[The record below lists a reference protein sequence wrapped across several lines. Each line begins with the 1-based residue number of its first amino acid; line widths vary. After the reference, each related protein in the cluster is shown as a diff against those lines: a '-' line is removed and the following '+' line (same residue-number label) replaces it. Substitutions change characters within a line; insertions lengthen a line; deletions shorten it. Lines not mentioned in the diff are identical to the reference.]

1 MSKNVIGGTKARIG
15 HIVKVVVLFILLIAY
30 MFPFFMVLIN
40 SFKRKVSIVR
50 DPLAL
55 VDSKG
60 FYFQNYPE
68 AFESMRFPAAFMNSL
83 LITVLSMILIVL
95 FAAMAAYVFV
105 RTKYLASRISFGM
118 MLAAM
123 IIPFQAL
130 MIPLVSIYGNTLN
143 LLNNRATLIFLNFGF
158 GMGLAVFMYHGA
170 IKSGVP
176 ISLEEAALLD
186 GCNKYQ
192 TFFMVVFPLLK
203 TMTSTLVV
211 LDVLWLWNDYLMPS
225 LILTKRDL
233 FTLPLSTYRFY
244 GTYTSDLGLIM
255 AALVMTVTP
264 VIILYLF
271 LQRHIIAGV
280 VSGAVKS

>member
-1 MSKNVIGGTKARIG
+1 MSKNVIGGTKVRIG

>member
-1 MSKNVIGGTKARIG
+1 MSKSVIGGTKARVG
-15 HIVKVVVLFILLIAY
+15 HIVKLVVLFILLIAY

-50 DPLAL
+50 NPLSL
-55 VDSKG
+55 IDTQG
-60 FYFQNYPE
+60 FYFDNYPE
-68 AFESMRFPAAFMNSL
+68 AFESMRFPLSFMNSF
-83 LITVLSMILIVL
+83 LITVISMIIIVL

-192 TFFMVVFPLLK
+192 TFFRVVFPLLK

-255 AALVMTVTP
+255 EALVMTVTP

>member
-1 MSKNVIGGTKARIG
+1 
-15 HIVKVVVLFILLIAY
+15 
-30 MFPFFMVLIN
+30 
-40 SFKRKVSIVR
+40 
-50 DPLAL
+50 
-55 VDSKG
+55 
-60 FYFQNYPE
+60 
-68 AFESMRFPAAFMNSL
+68 MRFPAAFMNSL

-233 FTLPLSTYRFY
+233 FTPVSYTHLIGCIAAAGNWRDYWIIGRFCIKK
-244 GTYTSDLGLIM
+244 GLQYPSNFDDFNPHDPDYIGDRISLQSS
-255 AALVMTVTP
+255 AASP
-264 VIILYLF
+264 GAQFYADRNGFFSYF
-271 LQRHIIAGV
+271 L
-280 VSGAVKS
+280 

>member
-1 MSKNVIGGTKARIG
+1 MSKNVIGGTKT
-15 HIVKVVVLFILLIAY
+15 KVAHAIRLVVMFILLILY
-30 MFPFFMVLIN
+30 MVPFFMVLIN
-40 SFKRKVSIVR
+40 SFKQKIDIVR
-50 DPLAL
+50 SPLSL
-55 VDSKG
+55 IGEHG
-60 FYFQNYPE
+60 FYLENYPE
-68 AFESMRFPAAFMNSL
+68 AFEEMQFPLAFANSL
-83 LITVLSMILIVL
+83 IITVISMVLIVI

-105 RTKYLASRISFGM
+105 RTKYLASRISFGL

-130 MIPLVSIYGNTLN
+130 MIPLVSIYGNTLGM
-143 LLNNRATLIFLNFGF
+143 LNHRPTLIFLNFGF

-176 ISLEEAALLD
+176 IALEEAALLD

-192 TFFMVVFPLLK
+192 TFFRVVFPLLK

-225 LILTKRDL
+225 LILTKTGL
-233 FTLPLSTYRFY
+233 FTLPLSTYQFY
-244 GTYTSDLGLIM
+244 GMDTAAYGLIM
-255 AALVMTVTP
+255 ASLVLTVTP